1 MIPMLFGG
9 GLAIAAGTAYALSNG
24 ASAGAGYAFGRKT
37 GRVLC
42 EKLDFIESRLKDMI
56 TITKE

>member
-1 MIPMLFGG
+1 MIPIIFGA
-9 GLAIAAGTAYALSNG
+9 GLAIAAGTAYALGNG

-42 EKLDFIESRLKDMI
+42 EKLDFVESRLKDMI